1 MEIKLVA
8 VDVDGTITE
17 SSRDLK
23 LSHEGIEAVR
33 SLTSAF
39 TVVLVSGSSLPVVA
53 SLTYYLGTNGPIVAE
68 NGCIVL
74 YKDLTEEHICRR
86 RPPEEALEA
95 IEKLGFKRAWHNKY
109 RHYDISFKPPR
120 NFSRELLERARKVA
134 EEHDLALIWSGFALH
149 VQEKGGGKD
158 RGVEA
163 VLRKLGLEWGNVAA
177 VGDGENDIPLLSRA
191 ALSAATADSSE
202 EVKRAAKLVL
212 SKPGGRGLWE
222 FAQML
227 LLPL

>member
-1 MEIKLVA
+1 M
-8 VDVDGTITE
+8 DGTITE

>member
-8 VDVDGTITE
+8 VDVDGTVTE

-74 YKDLTEEHICRR
+74 YKDLTEEHVCRR
-86 RPPEEALEA
+86 RPP
-95 IEKLGFKRAWHNKY
+95 
-109 RHYDISFKPPR
+109 
-120 NFSRELLERARKVA
+120 
-134 EEHDLALIWSGFALH
+134 
-149 VQEKGGGKD
+149 
-158 RGVEA
+158 A
-163 VLRKLGLEWGNVAA
+163 V
-177 VGDGENDIPLLSRA
+177 SY
-191 ALSAATADSSE
+191 TH
-202 EVKRAAKLVL
+202 
-212 SKPGGRGLWE
+212 
-222 FAQML
+222 
-227 LLPL
+227 